1 MFYSALDILTI
12 VLGLGV
18 SILPELVLRETDY
31 QVAIL
36 PLKPVLIRKIGLIM
50 KEKNALPI
58 ASKYFIDYLFQHMA
72 DLP

>member
-1 MFYSALDILTI
+1 MFYSALDILNI

-18 SILPELVLRETDY
+18 SILPELVLRKTDY

-50 KEKNALPI
+50 KEKNALLI
-58 ASKYFIDYLFQHMA
+58 ASKYFIDYLFQHIA